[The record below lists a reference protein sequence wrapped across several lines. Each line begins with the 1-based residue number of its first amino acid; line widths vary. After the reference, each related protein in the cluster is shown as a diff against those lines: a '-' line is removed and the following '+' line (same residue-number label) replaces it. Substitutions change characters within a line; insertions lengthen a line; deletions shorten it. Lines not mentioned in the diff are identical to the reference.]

1 MFSVIH
7 FICLSFLYWGLVDLL
22 CPQLEQP
29 RSQGFSD
36 KRFVSDE
43 TCGVHHLGEV
53 KKENFVLSIELID

>member
-7 FICLSFLYWGLVDLL
+7 CICLSFLYWGLVDLL
-22 CPQLEQP
+22 CPELEQP
-29 RSQGFSD
+29 LSQGFSD

-53 KKENFVLSIELID
+53 KSERFALLIELID